1 MDDKKL
7 LSTFGFNVKIERL
20 KRKISQE
27 KLAEAL
33 NVSAVYISNV
43 ESGKHNLSLVN
54 ALKFCNY
61 FNLPMEFFLNEK

>member
-1 MDDKKL
+1 MDDKDL
-7 LSTFGFNVKIERL
+7 LENFGFNLKIERL

-33 NVSAVYISNV
+33 NFSTVYISNV
-43 ESGKHNLSLVN
+43 ESGKHNISLIN

-61 FNLPMEFFLNEK
+61 FDLSVENLLKEK